1 MTPKKHPFAGEAS
14 TIKQKRFNKLF
25 TEAFREAPE
34 QRKDLVMQAMQQPD
48 ILMGEV
54 NMEKQNILTDLVQDY
69 LNQRASKRTKTV
81 AGLGLPALSGAAVY
95 GTSKQPRY
103 VPGVSG
109 APGPHR
115 LTNLERFARMLGLG
129 PY

>member
-34 QRKDLVMQAMQQPD
+34 ERKDMVMQAMQQPD
-48 ILMGEV
+48 IVMGEM

-69 LNQRASKRTKTV
+69 LNERARERTKKYATLGIPSL
-81 AGLGLPALSGAAVY
+81 AGVAVY
-95 GTSKQPRY
+95 GTSQQPRY

>member
-1 MTPKKHPFAGEAS
+1 
-14 TIKQKRFNKLF
+14 
-25 TEAFREAPE
+25 
-34 QRKDLVMQAMQQPD
+34 MQAMQEPD
-48 ILMGEV
+48 IERGEM
-54 NMEKQNILTDLVQDY
+54 NMEKQNILTELVQDY
-69 LNQRASKRTKTV
+69 LNERAGERTRRV
-81 AGLGLPALSGAAVY
+81 ATFGLPILSGGAVY